1 MLTRQQ
7 LYERAIALLA
17 AGADYTSL
25 MRTLP
30 PFSATT
36 SSISFDVEI
45 LEDDLTELAEFFN
58 TILTNVSVSNAG
70 NVMQSLS
77 AQELSRILLAPDRA
91 RVNIIDDDCKFNFSI
106 II

>member
-1 MLTRQQ
+1 MLNRQQ
-7 LYERAIALLA
+7 LYERAIVLLA
-17 AGADYTSL
+17 ADADYTSL

-30 PFSATT
+30 PFNASTT
-36 SSISFDVEI
+36 SINFDVQI
-45 LEDDLTELAEFFN
+45 LEDSLTELTEFFD

-70 NVMQSLS
+70 NVTQSLS

-91 RVNIIDDDCKFNFSI
+91 GVNIIDDDCKFNFSI